1 MLGKMI
7 RHEFRSTFKIMCV
20 IYAAIAAVT
29 VVGIIFYQIRL
40 GVFEKIADTGF
51 LDNAGFSEGILNS
64 LMVVITVAY
73 VLILMTA
80 GIGTVIFLSIRF
92 YKSCYGDEGYLT
104 QMLPVTKND
113 IIISKALTAW
123 VWSLGTAVLTYLS
136 VLRFLMSVFGAVMD
150 WSEVWETFADFKNTF
165 GLSPLSA
172 ALSAITLIA
181 SSVAGIFMIYAAVS
195 MGQSSAK
202 HKVVMSILWYM
213 VFHIIN
219 QTASSVLFTMS
230 GFLNLSMTNG
240 ANADG
245 IGRRLFMGTMG
256 GTFIIDLA
264 VIVVGYLIVRYVMER
279 NLNLE

>member
-7 RHEFRSTFKIMCV
+7 RHEIRSTFKIMCV
-20 IYAAIAAVT
+20 IYAAIVAVT

-40 GVFEKIADTGF
+40 GVFEKIADTG
-51 LDNAGFSEGILNS
+51 LLGNAGFSEGIMNS
-64 LMVVITVAY
+64 LMFVITAAY

-80 GIGTVIFLSIRF
+80 GIGTVIYLSIRF

-113 IIISKALTAW
+113 IIVSKALTAW
-123 VWSLGTAVLTYLS
+123 IWSLGTAVLTYLS
-136 VLRFLMSVFGAVMD
+136 VLRFLMSVFGTVME
-150 WSEVWETFADFKNTF
+150 WSEIWEAFADFKSTF

-172 ALSAITLIA
+172 ALTVLTLTA

-195 MGQSSAK
+195 LGQSSAK
-202 HKVVMSILWYM
+202 HKVVMSILWYILFY
-213 VFHIIN
+213 VIN
-219 QTASSVLFTMS
+219 QTASSVLFMMS

-245 IGRRLFMGTMG
+245 IGQRLFNGTMG
-256 GTFIIDLA
+256 GTLIIDLA
-264 VIVVGYLIVRYVMER
+264 VIVVGYLIARYVMER

>member
-40 GVFEKIADTGF
+40 GVFEKMRDSGV
-51 LDNAGFSEGILNS
+51 LGNAEFSEGIMNS
-64 LMVVITVAY
+64 LMFVITAAY
-73 VLILMTA
+73 VLILLAA
-80 GIGTVIFLSIRF
+80 GIGTVIFLAIRF
-92 YKSCYGDEGYLT
+92 YRSCYSDEGYLT
-104 QMLPVTKND
+104 QMLPVTKSD

-123 VWSLGTAVLTYLS
+123 IWSLGTAVLTYLS
-136 VLRFLMSVFGAVMD
+136 ILRFLMSVFGSVMD
-150 WSEVWETFADFKNTF
+150 WDEVWEGVADFQNTF
-165 GLSPLSA
+165 GLNPMSA
-172 ALSAITLIA
+172 VLLAATMIA
-181 SSVAGIFMIYAAVS
+181 GSVAGIFMIYAAIS

-213 VFHIIN
+213 VFYIIN
-219 QTASSVLFTMS
+219 QTISSVLFTMS
-230 GFLNLSMTNG
+230 GFLNLSMTDS

-245 IGRRLFMGTMG
+245 IAQRLFAGTMG
-256 GTFIIDLA
+256 GTLILDLA
-264 VIVVGYLIVRYVMER
+264 VIVVGYLITRYVMER